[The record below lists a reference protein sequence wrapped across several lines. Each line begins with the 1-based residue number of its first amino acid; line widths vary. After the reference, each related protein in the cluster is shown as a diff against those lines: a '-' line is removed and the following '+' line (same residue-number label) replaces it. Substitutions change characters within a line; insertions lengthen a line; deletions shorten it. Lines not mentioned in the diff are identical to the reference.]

1 MGKYIFF
8 FLLAAI
14 MFTASLFGVYVTYQD
29 KAQMEGE
36 LIRLNRAID
45 FASDG
50 AVEAAMEMDN
60 VNPKD
65 ADINPKNLSDTFFS
79 LMLKSF
85 NMSDTTENR
94 LVMYSRTPVMIFVAY
109 DGMYVGRPS
118 FASGQM
124 EYAWSVKIPW
134 SYVGG
139 GRYYALTLDN
149 ENVKN
154 LVPNS
159 ADSFRTGNGP
169 TDYKERIVSK
179 LIDAI
184 SMTIYGASDG
194 ASLKYFIPSTT
205 TMAQNL
211 QGLDGLALIVIMQ
224 NVDFNTRKPLNTFS
238 VSTTQIKEIEKIWGY
253 SGYYAYES
261 QWLASGQTFIP
272 DTMQIFSSAREAAD
286 SGYIPHPSL
295 YIGK

>member
-8 FLLAAI
+8 FILAAI
-14 MFTASLFGVYVTYQD
+14 LFTASIFGVYVAYQD
-29 KAQMEGE
+29 KAQMENE

-45 FASDG
+45 FASDA
-50 AVEAAMEMDN
+50 AVEAAIGMDN
-60 VNPKD
+60 VNPRD
-65 ADINPKNLSDTFFS
+65 ADINPQNLSATFFT
-79 LMLKSF
+79 LMLKSL
-85 NMSDTTENR
+85 NMSDTLENR

-118 FASGQM
+118 NAGGQM
-124 EYAWSVKIPW
+124 DFAWSVKIPW
-134 SYVGG
+134 SYVNS

-149 ENVKN
+149 DNVKS
-154 LVPNS
+154 LIPNS
-159 ADSFRTGNGP
+159 PDSFLTVHGP
-169 TDYKERIVSK
+169 SDYKERIVGK
-179 LIDAI
+179 LIDAV

-205 TMAQNL
+205 SMAQDL

-238 VSTTQIKEIEKIWGY
+238 VSTTQIKELEKIWGY
-253 SGYYAYES
+253 SGYYALEG
-261 QWLASGQTFIP
+261 QWLSSGQTFNP
-272 DTMQIFSSAREAAD
+272 DTMQIFSSPRDAAD
-286 SGYIPHPSL
+286 AGYLPHPEL